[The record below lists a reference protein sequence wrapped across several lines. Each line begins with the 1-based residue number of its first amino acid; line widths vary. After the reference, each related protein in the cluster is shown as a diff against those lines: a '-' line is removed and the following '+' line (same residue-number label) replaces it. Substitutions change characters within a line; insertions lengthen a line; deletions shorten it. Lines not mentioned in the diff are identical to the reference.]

1 MEIFQC
7 FRGHDLLTN
16 EFSINGFQKPLQLT
30 EIIVELPFMWKLSS
44 IYCKYANYLKKL
56 RGSYYNIRLL
66 FHHKCGQPLTIQ
78 NFHNFQKFPHNVY
91 VFAAFSHVC
100 QQGYKLVSTIIKIW
114 WLELFTM
121 IRVLNPYPNPS
132 RSNVK
137 HIGETGYGSRY
148 HLF

>member
-44 IYCKYANYLKKL
+44 IYCKYANYLRKL
-56 RGSYYNIRLL
+56 RGSYYKIRLL
-66 FHHKCGQPLTIQ
+66 FHYKCGQPLTIQ

-121 IRVLNPYPNPS
+121 IRVFKPLS
-132 RSNVK
+132 
-137 HIGETGYGSRY
+137 
-148 HLF
+148 